1 MPGIREVMCL
11 SFNYTDAAGNAA
23 QTVHERFKWWTQLL
37 RLSVYLGMP
46 ILRTRQGI
54 RTLMPMQ
61 VGQMRW
67 MEAEQLLASGQ
78 VNARNSWKLCVKF

>member
-1 MPGIREVMCL
+1 MPMQVGQMRWMEAERFASGQSMPGSGSYVL

-23 QTVHERFKWWTQLL
+23 QTVTAPFMWWTQPL

-46 ILRTRQGI
+46 ILRTRQEI

-67 MEAEQLLASGQ
+67 MEAG
-78 VNARNSWKLCVKF
+78 